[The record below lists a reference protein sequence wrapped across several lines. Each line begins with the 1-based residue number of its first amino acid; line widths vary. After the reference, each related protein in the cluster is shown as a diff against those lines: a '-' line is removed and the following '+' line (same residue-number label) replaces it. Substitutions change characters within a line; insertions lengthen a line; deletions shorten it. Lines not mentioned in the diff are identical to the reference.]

1 MVASPRAKFKTLI
14 RTRMDATPLQNAVN
28 YCRWIVDTVE
38 ASSRGHIGSSWSSHS
53 VSDCSCQPGF
63 PDWMHRDG
71 LRAERYSDDEL
82 ELLAG
87 HRGGGTQATPL
98 PISGVGIRQQHDRML
113 RLALKTPSLHGA
125 VLSSVE
131 HDPEFASTLL
141 SLLTQTFSDAATEV
155 VISIGPIPKSK
166 PSVVEALRRDPG
178 ISRYEARFVQTLWD
192 TYNHRFWITAAKPN
206 AAHHQ
211 RLAMLHRRLIRLQG
225 SAALRWERI
234 RRALDSDAR
243 SEPFTILDTTHG
255 RSLPR
260 EISPSLITF
269 DSEQVRLEYLVTPQ
283 LRNRLSRPGFIL
295 DGLYQEFADYVT
307 APLHGPFDV
316 ILVDGRAR
324 TSCVKRA
331 KHDNLLAPG
340 GTLFIH
346 NAHRPSYH
354 EAFQEFGTWS
364 FVRGCRTSKPGVVGT
379 DANLTSEPPQPP
391 AAVRSGNS
399 TTAAEWVNDH
409 ELFYFEAPDSP

>member
-38 ASSRGHIGSSWSSHS
+38 ASSRGHIGSFLVLAFGFRLQLPTRFPRLDAHEMDSGLNGTPMMSSN
-53 VSDCSCQPGF
+53 C
-63 PDWMHRDG
+63 W
-71 LRAERYSDDEL
+71 RAIEEAVLKRPRCRYL
-82 ELLAG
+82 EWG
-87 HRGGGTQATPL
+87 
-98 PISGVGIRQQHDRML
+98 SGNSTIAML
-113 RLALKTPSLHGA
+113 RLALKNASLHGA

-166 PSVVEALRRDPG
+166 PCLVEALRTATLA
-178 ISRYEARFVQTLWD
+178 SLVTKTRFVQTLWD
-192 TYNHRFWITAAKPN
+192 AYNHRFWITAAKPN

-243 SEPFTILDTTHG
+243 SVPFTILDTTHG

-283 LRNRLSRPGFIL
+283 LRNRLSR
-295 DGLYQEFADYVT
+295 
-307 APLHGPFDV
+307 
-316 ILVDGRAR
+316 
-324 TSCVKRA
+324 
-331 KHDNLLAPG
+331 
-340 GTLFIH
+340 
-346 NAHRPSYH
+346 
-354 EAFQEFGTWS
+354 
-364 FVRGCRTSKPGVVGT
+364 RGNHS
-379 DANLTSEPPQPP
+379 
-391 AAVRSGNS
+391 
-399 TTAAEWVNDH
+399 
-409 ELFYFEAPDSP
+409 